1 MGRRK
6 VNGRGV
12 RPQGP
17 AAAQGAS
24 ALVSVSDFSMGEAT
38 PVLDGRWLLDVWEC
52 GAFGKWFEPPVPRE
66 YLARC
71 LRVNPHHASAITYKR
86 QLLESAFVPHALLSR
101 AEFSAFVLDWLTF
114 ADAFLQ
120 PVRNRLG
127 GVLRYERVMAKWTRR
142 GREDLS
148 QYFYLTPGQVEHAF
162 APGEVF
168 HLRAPDVNQEIYGVP
183 DYLAA
188 LQSALLNESAT
199 LFRRRFYNNGAHAG
213 FILYSTDG
221 KLSQQAQ
228 DAIIDQ
234 LRAVKGNGNFRNLF
248 VHVPEGKDD
257 GLKVIPFN
265 EVAAKDDFLSIKD
278 VSRDDVLAAHRM
290 PPSLIGIVPKS
301 AGGLGDIAKSADVY
315 HRTEVEP
322 IMRALE
328 LFNEFAGDEVIRF
341 APYVPLTAPEPA
353 QRPK

>member
-1 MGRRK
+1 MDS
-6 VNGRGV
+6 VIDS
-12 RPQGP
+12 
-17 AAAQGAS
+17 AARA
-24 ALVSVSDFSMGEAT
+24 VVEDFSISDAT

-52 GAFGKWFEPPVPRE
+52 GAYGKWYEPPVPRE
-66 YLARC
+66 YLAKC

-86 QLLESAFVPHALLSR
+86 QLLERAFVPHPLLSR
-101 AEFSAFVLDWLTF
+101 AEFAGFALDWLTF
-114 ADAFLQ
+114 ADGFLEIE
-120 PVRNRLG
+120 RNRLG
-127 GVLRYERVMAKWTRR
+127 GVLRYKRAMSKWTRR
-142 GREDLS
+142 GREDLD
-148 QYFYLTPGQVEHAF
+148 QYYYLTPGQVETSF
-162 APGEVF
+162 RRGDVF

-221 KLSQQAQ
+221 KLTDQAQ
-228 DAIIDQ
+228 TAIIDQ
-234 LRAVKGNGNFRNLF
+234 LRAVKGGGNFRNLF
-248 VHVPEGKDD
+248 VHVPEGKED
-257 GLKVIPFN
+257 GLKVVPFN

-322 IMRALE
+322 IMQALQQ
-328 LFNEFAGDEVIRF
+328 FNEWAGDEVIRF
-341 APYVPLTAPEPA
+341 APYEPMATAAPA
-353 QRPK
+353 KASGG